1 MLKGVFSISFQAL
14 GWQYHEIEQTQSR
27 YICTPIHSHTSRMG
41 MTTSNL
47 ETLPLDRSVSHGGAT
62 LGNPK
67 FVHQIYHMQV
77 ADWILINLVPNFSIA
92 GGDRVRRTGAELVAL
107 LLVGVGGDELGG
119 GDVQPA
125 LLPHPPQNPLLLHAS
140 RLPTTT
146 RPSLLDARICRGADE
161 KVQTVRNSFNVRPS

>member
-1 MLKGVFSISFQAL
+1 
-14 GWQYHEIEQTQSR
+14 
-27 YICTPIHSHTSRMG
+27 MG

-47 ETLPLDRSVSHGGAT
+47 ETLPLYRSVSQGGAT
-62 LGNPK
+62 LGNSK

-77 ADWILINLVPNFSIA
+77 ADANSKRSCGNIPNFSIA

-107 LLVGVGGDELGG
+107 LLVGVGGDELGV
-119 GDVQPA
+119 GDVEPA

-161 KVQTVRNSFNVRPS
+161 KVQTVRNSFNV

>member
-1 MLKGVFSISFQAL
+1 M
-14 GWQYHEIEQTQSR
+14 E
-27 YICTPIHSHTSRMG
+27 
-41 MTTSNL
+41 
-47 ETLPLDRSVSHGGAT
+47 GAT

-67 FVHQIYHMQV
+67 FVRQIFYMQV
-77 ADWILINLVPNFSIA
+77 ADWILINLVPNGSIA

-107 LLVGVGGDELGG
+107 LLVGVGGDELGV
-119 GDVQPA
+119 GDVEPA

-161 KVQTVRNSFNVRPS
+161 KVQTVRNSFNVKTQLRLFSKKVKSVG

>member
-1 MLKGVFSISFQAL
+1 
-14 GWQYHEIEQTQSR
+14 
-27 YICTPIHSHTSRMG
+27 MG

-47 ETLPLDRSVSHGGAT
+47 ETLPLDRSVSQKRAT
-62 LGNPK
+62 LGNSK
-67 FVHQIYHMQV
+67 FVHMQV
-77 ADWILINLVPNFSIA
+77 ADANSKRSCGNIPNFSIA

-146 RPSLLDARICRGADE
+146 RPSLLDARICRVADE